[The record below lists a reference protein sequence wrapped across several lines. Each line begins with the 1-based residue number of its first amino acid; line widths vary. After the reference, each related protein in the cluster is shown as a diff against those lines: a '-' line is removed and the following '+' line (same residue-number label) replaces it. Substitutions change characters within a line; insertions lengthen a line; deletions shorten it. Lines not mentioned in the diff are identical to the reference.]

1 MVEEERTYAGNL
13 KKVTICSA
21 IRLNVQ
27 FVYGDETDDFFF
39 SLFLFLANAL
49 ILYPLKTTEDF
60 FVCLLNIDWKW
71 FNDY

>member
-39 SLFLFLANAL
+39 SLFL
-49 ILYPLKTTEDF
+49 
-60 FVCLLNIDWKW
+60 
-71 FNDY
+71 